1 MIQVYEAAVVIRPR
15 AQICLKAAA
24 ANIYSMLETPIQPDW
39 VVITPDPLPVVQAMD
54 WATTP
59 ACGAVVTFSG
69 VVRDYSEDRFGV
81 TAITYE
87 AYEEVAVERLAAVAG
102 EARERYEGIERLVVW
117 HRTGRLELSELSVL
131 VVVSSA
137 HRDVAFAAGRFVIDT
152 LKVSVPI
159 WKREHWEAG
168 DDWAESAL
176 PLRPVTATTKQRI
189 N

>member
-1 MIQVYEAAVVIRPR
+1 
-15 AQICLKAAA
+15 
-24 ANIYSMLETPIQPDW
+24 MLEVPIRSDW
-39 VVITPDPLPVVQAMD
+39 VVVTPDPLSVELAME

-69 VVRDYSEDRFGV
+69 VVRDHSEDRFGV

-87 AYEEVAVERLAAVAG
+87 AYEEVATERLAAVVG
-102 EARERYEGIERLVVW
+102 ETRERYEGIERIAAW

-137 HRDVAFAAGRFVIDT
+137 HRDVAFTAGRFVIDT
-152 LKVSVPI
+152 LKVRVPI
-159 WKREHWEAG
+159 WKREHWESG

-176 PLRPVTATTKQRI
+176 PLRSNTHPGI